1 MNIGF
6 YAGSF
11 DPFTMGHLHVVK
23 TAAKLFDKL
32 VIGIGINSQKARTYD
47 KEIMKKAIEQALKDE
62 NIENVVVI
70 TYEGLSVDA
79 AKANN
84 CNFLV
89 RGIRDDMDY
98 YYEENIA
105 EINEEISGLDT
116 IYVRAGQLG
125 GISSSTVKEL
135 ANNAKDISRYVP
147 KAILEIMYH

>member
-11 DPFTMGHLHVVK
+11 DPFTMGHMHVVK

-32 VIGIGINSQKARTYD
+32 IIGIGINSQKERIYN
-47 KEIMKKAIEQALKDE
+47 KEIMKKAIEQSLKDE
-62 NIENVVVI
+62 NILNVEII

-79 AKANN
+79 AKDNN
-84 CNFLV
+84 CNFLI

-105 EINEEISGLDT
+105 QINEEISGLDT
-116 IYVRAGQLG
+116 IYIRAGNLG
-125 GISSSTVKEL
+125 DISSSTVREL
-135 ANNAKDISRYVP
+135 FANGKDISKYVP
-147 KAILEIMYH
+147 KAVLEVM

>member
-11 DPFTMGHLHVVK
+11 DPFTMGHMHVVK

-32 VIGIGINSQKARTYD
+32 IIGIGINSQKERTYD
-47 KEIMKKAIEQALKDE
+47 KEIMKKAREKSLKDE
-62 NIENVVVI
+62 NITNVEVI
-70 TYEGLSVDA
+70 NYEGLSVDA
-79 AKANN
+79 AKDNN

-116 IYVRAGQLG
+116 IYVRAGKLG
-125 GISSSTVKEL
+125 GISSSTVREIF
-135 ANNAKDISRYVP
+135 ANGKDVSRYVP
-147 KAILEIMYH
+147 KAILEVM

>member
-6 YAGSF
+6 YAGRF

-23 TAAKLFDKL
+23 TAAKIFDKL
-32 VIGIGINSQKARTYD
+32 VIGIGINSQKTRKYD
-47 KEIMKKAIEQALKDE
+47 KEIMKRAIEQVLKDE
-62 NIENVVVI
+62 NISNVEVVC
-70 TYEGLSVDA
+70 YEGLSVDV
-79 AKANN
+79 AKDNN

-116 IYVRAGQLG
+116 IYIRAGRLG
-125 GISSSTVKEL
+125 GISSSTVREL
-135 ANNAKDISRYVP
+135 FANGKDVSRYVP
-147 KAILEIMYH
+147 KAILEVM

>member
-1 MNIGF
+1 MMNNGF

-11 DPFTMGHLHVVK
+11 DPFTSGHMHVVK
-23 TAAKLFDKL
+23 TASKLFDRL
-32 VIGIGINSQKARTYD
+32 VIGIGDNNQKKRKYNKD
-47 KEIMKKAIEQALKDE
+47 VMKAAIEKALVSEKI
-62 NIENVVVI
+62 NNVVVVN
-70 TYEGLSVDA
+70 YEGLSVDA
-79 AKANN
+79 AKDNE

-116 IYVRAGQLG
+116 IYIRAGVLG

-135 ANNAKDISRYVP
+135 FANGKDISRYVP
-147 KAILEIMYH
+147 DDILKIM

>member
-11 DPFTMGHLHVVK
+11 DPFTMGHMHVVK
-23 TAAKLFDKL
+23 TASKLFDKL
-32 VIGIGINSQKARTYD
+32 VIGIGINIQKSRQYD
-47 KEIMKKAIEQALKDE
+47 QEIIKKAIEQALTEE
-62 NIENVVVI
+62 NINNVEVI

-79 AKANN
+79 AKKCN

-105 EINEEISGLDT
+105 GINEEISGLDT
-116 IYVRAGQLG
+116 IYVRAGILG
-125 GISSSTVKEL
+125 GISSSTVREL
-135 ANNAKDISRYVP
+135 FMNGKDVSKYVP
-147 KAILEIMYH
+147 EAILKIM

>member
-11 DPFTMGHLHVVK
+11 DPFTMGHMHVVK

-32 VIGIGINSQKARTYD
+32 VIGIGINAKKKRTYD
-47 KEIMKKAIEQALKDE
+47 KDIMKQAIEEALKDE
-62 NIENVVVI
+62 NISNAIVI

-79 AKANN
+79 AKKYD
-84 CNFLV
+84 CNYLV

-105 EINEEISGLDT
+105 QINEEISGLDT
-116 IYVRAGQLG
+116 IYVRAGILG
-125 GISSSTVKEL
+125 GISSSRVTEL
-135 ANNAKDISRYVP
+135 YNDGKDV
-147 KAILEIMYH
+147 

>member
-11 DPFTMGHLHVVK
+11 DPFTMGHMHVVK
-23 TAAKLFDKL
+23 TATKLFDKL
-32 VIGIGINSQKARTYD
+32 VIGIGVNSQKERTYD
-47 KEIMKKAIEQALKDE
+47 KELMKSAVEKALIDE
-62 NIENVVVI
+62 NITNVEVI

-79 AKANN
+79 AKSNN

-116 IYVRAGQLG
+116 IYVRAGSLG
-125 GISSSTVKEL
+125 GISSSTVREIF
-135 ANNAKDISRYVP
+135 ANGKDISRYVP
-147 KAILEIMYH
+147 KAILNVM

>member
-1 MNIGF
+1 MMNNGF

-11 DPFTMGHLHVVK
+11 DPFTSGHMHVVK
-23 TAAKLFDKL
+23 TASKLFDRL
-32 VIGIGINSQKARTYD
+32 VIGIGDNNQKKRKYNKD
-47 KEIMKKAIEQALKDE
+47 VMKAAIEKALISEKI
-62 NIENVVVI
+62 NNVVVVN
-70 TYEGLSVDA
+70 YEGLSVDA
-79 AKANN
+79 AKDNE

-116 IYVRAGQLG
+116 IYIRAGVLG

-135 ANNAKDISRYVP
+135 FANGKDISRYVP
-147 KAILEIMYH
+147 DDILKIM

>member
-1 MNIGF
+1 MDIGF

-11 DPFTMGHLHVVK
+11 DPFTMGHMHVVK
-23 TAAKLFDKL
+23 TASKLFDKL

-47 KEIMKKAIEQALKDE
+47 KEVMKQAIEQSLEDE
-62 NIENVVVI
+62 NINNVEVI

-79 AKANN
+79 AQNYN

-116 IYVRAGQLG
+116 IYVRAGTLG
-125 GISSSTVKEL
+125 GISSSTVKEIYS
-135 ANNAKDISRYVP
+135 NGKDVSKYVP
-147 KAILEIMYH
+147 KAVLNIM

>member
-1 MNIGF
+1 MNNGF

-23 TAAKLFDKL
+23 TASKLFNKL
-32 VIGIGINSQKARTYD
+32 VIGIGDNNQKARKYD
-47 KEIMKKAIEQALKDE
+47 KMLMKEAIEKTLVAEKID
-62 NIENVVVI
+62 NVTVVC
-70 TYEGLSVDA
+70 YDGLSVDS
-79 AKANN
+79 AKSNE

-116 IYVRAGQLG
+116 IYIRAGILG
-125 GISSSTVKEL
+125 SISSSTVREL
-135 ANNAKDISRYVP
+135 YKNGKDVSRYVP
-147 KAILEIMYH
+147 EEIRKIM

>member
-11 DPFTMGHLHVVK
+11 DPFTMGHMHVVK
-23 TAAKLFDKL
+23 TASKLFDKL
-32 VIGIGINSQKARTYD
+32 IIGIGINSQKARTYD
-47 KEIMKKAIEQALKDE
+47 KEIMKNAIEQALKDE
-62 NIENVVVI
+62 NINNVEVI

-79 AKANN
+79 ALEYN

-116 IYVRAGQLG
+116 IYVRAGTLG
-125 GISSSTVKEL
+125 GISSSTVKEIFS
-135 ANNAKDISRYVP
+135 NGKEVSRYVP
-147 KAILEIMYH
+147 KAVLDIM